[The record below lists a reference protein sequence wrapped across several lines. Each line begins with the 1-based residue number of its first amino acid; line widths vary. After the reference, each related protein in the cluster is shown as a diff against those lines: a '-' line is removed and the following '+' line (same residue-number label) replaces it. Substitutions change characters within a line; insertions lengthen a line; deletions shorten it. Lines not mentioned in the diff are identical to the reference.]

1 MTYDK
6 QILRILT
13 DVGDKGISIRLLSK
27 HVYNMNLSLF
37 YVPDLKEIHT
47 YVQQFLRKNSKS
59 PSSLIE
65 HMSTRGYYRLNT
77 QNNAD
82 ARQLMLEFN
91 EEQI

>member
-27 HVYNMNLSLF
+27 HVYNMNLTLF
-37 YVPDLKEIHT
+37 HVPDLDDIHAC
-47 YVQQFLRKNSKS
+47 VQRYLRKNSKT

-65 HMSTRGYYRLNT
+65 HMERRGYYRLNT
-77 QNNAD
+77 RNNAD
-82 ARQLMLEFN
+82 ARQLMLEFS
-91 EEQI
+91 EEEG